1 MKNAEILPTGELICF
16 FRAPPRLVR
25 NILRDTLDAD
35 TKEDEEPSPVIPE
48 PSTPPP
54 IEEQPTPAPM
64 TQSQYASYFQ
74 SPALVSDAVRR
85 LGLAATDRIVRPID
99 PNQPEAGLDI
109 LRAMTNLLTVP
120 QQKMRRDSDSKH
132 SAVVRKNYAMLQ
144 ARRSMIFVTS
154 TRNIAGADKT
164 LVDDYVFMADSLAGV
179 CERNAE
185 AARRH
190 GRYDHERVFKT
201 LRTLFKNPEDEKKH
215 GGSSFASDLLAAQ
228 VVTRL

>member
-1 MKNAEILPTGELICF
+1 
-16 FRAPPRLVR
+16 
-25 NILRDTLDAD
+25 
-35 TKEDEEPSPVIPE
+35 
-48 PSTPPP
+48 
-54 IEEQPTPAPM
+54 M

-120 QQKMRRDSDSKH
+120 QQKVRRDSDSKH

-144 ARRSMIFVTS
+144 ARRSMIFFTS

-164 LVDDYVFMADSLAGV
+164 VVDDYVFMADSLAGV

-185 AARRH
+185 VARRH

-215 GGSSFASDLLAAQ
+215 GGSLFASDLLAAQ